1 MREVDRPQLTE
12 VGRGFQ
18 RRIVPRGW
26 FKTAGILLAALTVAA
41 ACGGGSASSGGGKK
55 YVVGISNTL
64 TGNGFREEMICSV
77 KAQAKASGLVSRI
90 VTANRNTDP
99 SGQIADMRSLI
110 SAGVNVIVVNPSDLS
125 ALDGVI
131 KQASDK
137 GIVVVTVD
145 QGVTAPEAYQV
156 HNDQVKYAELGADWL
171 FKQIGGKGNVVEMRG
186 VNGVSADAD
195 RHKGF
200 QQTLARYPDIKVV
213 KETFTNWSLD
223 PAAQQTR
230 DILSS
235 GIKVDGIWTSGID
248 STVVDTFQTA
258 KKPFV
263 PVVGA
268 DNAGFLNDL
277 INFKS
282 QGLVGA
288 AVTNPPTVG
297 GAGLAIGLDV
307 LQGKKQPHLVQ
318 LNPQIWDN
326 TSTAGMTQLQS
337 HADPKLD
344 AYYSVSYQVAP
355 YTTYQKADLIG
366 CQGP

>member
-1 MREVDRPQLTE
+1 VVRS
-12 VGRGFQ
+12 
-18 RRIVPRGW
+18 W
-26 FKTAGILLAALTVAA
+26 FAAAGVCLAAVIVAT
-41 ACGGGSASSGGGKK
+41 ACGGSNTSSSSGGGGTKK

-64 TGNGFREEMICSV
+64 TGNGFREEMICSI
-77 KAQAKASGLVSRI
+77 KAQAKSSGVVSKI
-90 VTANRNTDP
+90 ITANRNTDP
-99 SGQIADMRSLI
+99 SGQIADMRNLI
-110 SAGVNVIVVNPSDLS
+110 AAGANAIVVNPSDLS
-125 ALDGVI
+125 ALDSVI

-145 QGVTAPEAYQV
+145 QGVTAPQAYQV
-156 HNDQVKYAELGADWL
+156 HNDQVKYAALGADWL
-171 FKQIGGKGNVVEMRG
+171 FKQLGGKGNVIEMRG

-200 QQTLARYPDIKVV
+200 QETLAKYPNIKVV

-235 GIKVDGIWTSGID
+235 GITVDGIWTSGID
-248 STVVDTFQTA
+248 STVVDQYQSA

-268 DNAGFLNDL
+268 DNAGFIGQL
-277 INFKS
+277 INLKG

-297 GAGLAIGLDV
+297 GAGLAVALDV
-307 LQGKKQPHLVQ
+307 LQGKKMQHLVQ
-318 LNPQIWDN
+318 LDPQIWDN
-326 TSTAGMTQLQS
+326 TSSSGMSQLQS

-355 YTTYQKADLIG
+355 YTTYQKSDLVG
-366 CQGP
+366 CQGV

>member
-1 MREVDRPQLTE
+1 M
-12 VGRGFQ
+12 
-18 RRIVPRGW
+18 IRGW
-26 FKTAGILLAALTVAA
+26 SKVVGILLAAATVSV
-41 ACGGGSASSGGGKK
+41 ACGGSNNNSGGGSKK

-77 KAQAKASGLVSRI
+77 KAQAKASGVVSKII
-90 VTANRNTDP
+90 VANRNTDP

-110 SAGVNVIVVNPSDLS
+110 AAGANVIVVNPSDLS
-125 ALDGVI
+125 ALDPVI

-156 HNDQVKYAELGADWL
+156 HNDQVKYAQLGAEWL

-200 QQTLARYPDIKVV
+200 QQALTKYPDIKVV

-235 GIKVDGIWTSGID
+235 GLKVDGIWTSGID
-248 STVVDTFQTA
+248 STVVDTFVTA

-268 DNAGFLNDL
+268 DNAGFIGDL
-277 INFKS
+277 INLKS
-282 QGLVGA
+282 QGLAGA

-307 LQGKKQPHLVQ
+307 LQGKKHDHLVQ
-318 LNPQIWDN
+318 LDPQIWDN
-326 TSTAGMTQLQS
+326 QSATGMQQLQS

-355 YTTYQKADLIG
+355 YTTYTKDDLIG
-366 CQGP
+366 CQGV